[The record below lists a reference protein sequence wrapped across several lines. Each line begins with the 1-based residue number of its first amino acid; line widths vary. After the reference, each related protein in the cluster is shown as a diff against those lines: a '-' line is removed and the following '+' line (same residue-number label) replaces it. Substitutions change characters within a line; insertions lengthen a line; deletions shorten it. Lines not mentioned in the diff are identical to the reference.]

1 MPKKLSKSTAI
12 SSSVSKISHKEST
25 NSNASKTPN
34 APKVETHKSFKS
46 AFRSAKEKQWDKK
59 RGSHAYKH
67 RSFRRS
73 YREDY
78 AHELEVPGLLSHA
91 VKSFRVIFDN
101 WRLFIPL
108 ILIMVL
114 ASIILVGLMNED
126 VYVQFQKTIDETSK
140 DISMENIG
148 TFTKSGLLLVS
159 AIATGGLT
167 QGKTEVQQVFTVLI
181 FLIVWLVTIYLLRH
195 RLANQR
201 IKLRDGLYNALS
213 PLLST
218 LVVALIIFIELIP
231 IMIVVITYSAAVRT
245 DFLSTPFYALIY
257 FIFAALLTILSVY
270 LVSSSLVALV
280 AVSAPGLYPL
290 VAVRTASDLL
300 AGRRIKF
307 IIRIIYLAIIMV
319 ILWVIIM
326 LPLIA
331 LDLWL
336 KSIFDFLAGIPFV
349 SLELLIMTC
358 FTAVYC
364 TTYIYLFYRRMLD
377 YEDD

>member
-1 MPKKLSKSTAI
+1 M
-12 SSSVSKISHKEST
+12 
-25 NSNASKTPN
+25 
-34 APKVETHKSFKS
+34 
-46 AFRSAKEKQWDKK
+46 
-59 RGSHAYKH
+59 
-67 RSFRRS
+67 
-73 YREDY
+73 
-78 AHELEVPGLLSHA
+78 
-91 VKSFRVIFDN
+91 KSFRVIFDN

>member
-1 MPKKLSKSTAI
+1 
-12 SSSVSKISHKEST
+12 
-25 NSNASKTPN
+25 
-34 APKVETHKSFKS
+34 
-46 AFRSAKEKQWDKK
+46 
-59 RGSHAYKH
+59 
-67 RSFRRS
+67 
-73 YREDY
+73 
-78 AHELEVPGLLSHA
+78 
-91 VKSFRVIFDN
+91 
-101 WRLFIPL
+101 
-108 ILIMVL
+108 MVL